1 MNKRIAWLVT
11 LLLLAADTF
20 AEAQQPGQMYRIGFL
35 VTPPRSFLAA
45 RMEGFQQGLRNL
57 GYIEG
62 KNIVI
67 EYRYAEGKADRLP
80 KLAEELVSLKVDLI
94 ITSGPALWAA

>member
-1 MNKRIAWLVT
+1 MKKAAVSSILVAVVLVALGVT
-11 LLLLAADTF
+11 
-20 AEAQQPGQMYRIGFL
+20 AEAQQAKKVPKIGVL
-35 VTPPRSFLAA
+35 AAQSRSFFAA

-67 EYRYAEGKADRLP
+67 EYRFF
-80 KLAEELVSLKVDLI
+80 
-94 ITSGPALWAA
+94 